1 MQRPDLVHRGRHEIC
16 LAHIDGLPV
25 DRTRPGHGRLRRGFL
40 EHGGTAAPQVDF
52 SAAVDEVPGDAT
64 AESGTPAGDEHALAR
79 EGVGGEGSGGH
90 AMVLTMGNEG
100 YRPRLLLMISR

>member
-1 MQRPDLVHRGRHEIC
+1 MESPDFVHCGRHEIC
-16 LAHIDGLPV
+16 FAHIDGLPV
-25 DRTRPGHGRLRRGFL
+25 DRTRPGDGRLRRGFL
-40 EHGGTAAPQVDF
+40 EYGGTAAPQVDF
-52 SAAVDEVPGDAT
+52 GAVVDEVARDAAAEPGA
-64 AESGTPAGDEHALAR
+64 AAGDEDALAR